1 MFLLELCDKVG
12 WERPFTVIGVMLI
25 LVGIALIVVPM
36 VVKLIPALELRRI
49 PWFLLYVYR
58 REGFFFATS
67 PILIII
73 GILYFL
79 WTLFHARV

>member
-1 MFLLELCDKVG
+1 MVLG
-12 WERPFTVIGVMLI
+12 WERPFILLGALFI
-25 LVGIALIVVPM
+25 LVGVALILIPV

-67 PILIII
+67 PILILIT
-73 GILYFL
+73 ILYLLWAFL
-79 WTLFHARV
+79 RWRG